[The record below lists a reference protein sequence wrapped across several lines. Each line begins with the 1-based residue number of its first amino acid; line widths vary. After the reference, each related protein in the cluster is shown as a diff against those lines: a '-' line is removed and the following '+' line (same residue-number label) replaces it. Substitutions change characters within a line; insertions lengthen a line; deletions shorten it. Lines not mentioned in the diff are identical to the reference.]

1 MDIRIDTSGLDEL
14 QRRLERMPKSESVSF
29 GELFNPAFMRRYT
42 QFESIEAMFDASG
55 YTVESPEDFAAI
67 PDAEWD
73 AFIAANTQFPDW
85 LEMQKTAAAERM
97 KRQLGL

>member
-1 MDIRIDTSGLDEL
+1 MGFHIDRSGLDKL
-14 QRRLERMPKSESVSF
+14 QRRIESIPKSENVSF

-42 QFESIEAMFDASG
+42 QFESIDTMIEASG
-55 YTVESPEDFAAI
+55 YTVETPEDFAAI

-73 AFIAANTQFPDW
+73 AFIATNTQFPDW